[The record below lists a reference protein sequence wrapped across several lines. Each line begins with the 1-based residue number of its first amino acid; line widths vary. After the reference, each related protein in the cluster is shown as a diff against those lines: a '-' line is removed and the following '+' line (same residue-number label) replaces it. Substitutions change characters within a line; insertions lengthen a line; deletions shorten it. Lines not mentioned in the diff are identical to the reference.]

1 MTALRRLRRLLVLGV
16 LAAVGTILPAGAAHA
31 ADPLE
36 LSIDGA
42 TWSSTLPGALFGSP
56 AAAVPGDVIA
66 SALWVR
72 NGSADPA
79 RVTLD
84 VADDL
89 GVSAGTLA
97 GDLTLAIDGTPA
109 PGGTRWQG
117 PVLAPGASV
126 RIPLVV
132 TFAASSQLSSRLS
145 AATVLTAV
153 GLVQTGVGPGVVAP
167 TTGPDVAPTSPA
179 AGAEPV
185 KAPGTGLPGGLA
197 HTGADVVRALGV
209 AFAAVLGGFLLLLVV
224 RRRARR
230 EEA

>member
-1 MTALRRLRRLLVLGV
+1 MRAPRFGLLLVLGILTV
-16 LAAVGTILPAGAAHA
+16 VGAVVPASAAHA

-36 LSIDGA
+36 LSIDGS

-56 AAAVPGDVIA
+56 AAAVPGDVIV

-72 NGSADPA
+72 NGSGDPA

-89 GVSAGTLA
+89 GDAGTLA
-97 GDLTLAIDGTPA
+97 GDLALSIDGSPA

-132 TFAASSQLSSRLS
+132 TFDASSQLSSRLS
-145 AATVLTAV
+145 AAAVIDAV
-153 GLVQTGVGPGVVAP
+153 GLVQTGVGPGVVP
-167 TTGPDVAPTSPA
+167 PGPGVAPTSPGSG
-179 AGAEPV
+179 GADPV
-185 KAPGTGLPGGLA
+185 KPSGQSAPGGLA

-209 AFAAVLGGFLLLLVV
+209 SVGAVIGGLLLLAV